1 MAEVLAKRVL
11 ELMRG
16 PIEVARGPPFV
27 ALAPK
32 DPSVVFLKFDHE
44 DSCVSDKDEINLSS
58 AAFIRNDDV
67 SESEELE
74 TPRDCLESV
83 RRCSSMP
90 RAADQ

>member
-11 ELMRG
+11 KLMRG

-27 ALAPK
+27 ALVPK
-32 DPSVVFLKFDHE
+32 DPSVVFLSFDHE
-44 DSCVSDKDEINLSS
+44 NASVANKDGVNLSS

-67 SESEELE
+67 SEPEELE
-74 TPRDCLESV
+74 TPRDCLESAC
-83 RRCSSMP
+83 RRSSVP